1 MFTVLAIL
9 STICPFIINV
19 IAQIINF
26 SRTPKCWM
34 ISVSTT
40 VIFYIVE
47 VEWEN
52 TGFSYALS
60 NISGKYRFCLIC
72 RGEAKF
78 CEKIN
83 KINISTFF
91 KFTLFNIIGIFMYL
105 QKYEEWHWHLQY
117 NLIDKYKFQS
127 QRVGHFLEY
136 MLL

>member
-1 MFTVLAIL
+1 MTCDESTIFQLLFTVLAIL

-78 CEKIN
+78 CEKKN
-83 KINISTFF
+83 KINIGTFF
-91 KFTLFNIIGIFMYL
+91 NIYIMNIIFGIFN
-105 QKYEEWHWHLQY
+105 KYSIIYVPSEIW
-117 NLIDKYKFQS
+117 
-127 QRVGHFLEY
+127 RVTLTSSV
-136 MLL
+136 